1 MLDPTVMAQAFAEL
15 RYGVVV
21 HTRENSVK
29 LYMGMNYAAK
39 PLYGT
44 YIQET

>member
-1 MLDPTVMAQAFAEL
+1 VSDPIVMAQAFAEL

-29 LYMGMNYAAK
+29 YGQKLGQTLYYAPSSEK
-39 PLYGT
+39 VYV
-44 YIQET
+44 